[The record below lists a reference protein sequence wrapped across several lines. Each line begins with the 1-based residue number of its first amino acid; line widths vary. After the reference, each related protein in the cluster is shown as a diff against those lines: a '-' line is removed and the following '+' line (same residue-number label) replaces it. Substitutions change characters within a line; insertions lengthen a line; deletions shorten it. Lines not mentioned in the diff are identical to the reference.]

1 VGFLSGKFSQIRK
14 KKAPCQFA
22 KPSFSMIRTL
32 VWRLNSYGKPT
43 SMIQDISIAFL
54 SEKIK
59 ELENAL
65 FMSESNAL
73 ISLPTHIVR
82 ITEVDGEGNIWFII
96 PRPTQVIESFSKEM
110 PAKLD
115 FFKKGKNFF
124 LKISGVASIVWS
136 AEEMK
141 GTTLNGQFSGSF
153 EKDNVVAV
161 KVKVESSEYMEKTS
175 KPSLNPLFNV
185 GSQFY
190 NWLLN
195 PLFNA

>member
-1 VGFLSGKFSQIRK
+1 
-14 KKAPCQFA
+14 
-22 KPSFSMIRTL
+22 
-32 VWRLNSYGKPT
+32 
-43 SMIQDISIAFL
+43 MIQELPITFL

-73 ISLPTHIVR
+73 VNLPTHIVR
-82 ITEVDGEGNIWFII
+82 TTEVDEEGNIWFII

-115 FFKKGKNFF
+115 FFKKGKEFF
-124 LKISGVASIVWS
+124 LKVSGVATIIWS
-136 AEEMK
+136 DSEMK
-141 GTTLNGQFSGSF
+141 ESSLLNQFSGSF
-153 EKDNVVAV
+153 EKNNVVAV
-161 KVKVESSEYMEKTS
+161 KVTVESTEYVEKTA
-175 KPSLNPLFNV
+175 KPSSNPILNV
-185 GSQFY
+185 GSQVY

>member
-1 VGFLSGKFSQIRK
+1 
-14 KKAPCQFA
+14 
-22 KPSFSMIRTL
+22 
-32 VWRLNSYGKPT
+32 
-43 SMIQDISIAFL
+43 MIQDLPKSFL

-65 FMSESNAL
+65 FNSESNAL
-73 ISLPTHIVR
+73 VSLPTHIVR
-82 ITEVDGEGNIWFII
+82 ITEVDEEGNIWFII

-110 PAKLD
+110 SAKLD
-115 FFKKGKNFF
+115 FFKKGKDFF

-141 GTTLNGQFSGSF
+141 GINLTKQFSGSLDK
-153 EKDNVVAV
+153 ENVVAV
-161 KVKVESSEYMEKTS
+161 KVKVESSEYVGKTP
-175 KPSLNPLFNV
+175 KPSSNPILNV
-185 GSQFY
+185 GSQVY